1 MKECLS
7 QNVSSIS
14 NRSFQ
19 APVETTYHSHILV
32 TESDDKL
39 HEPEKLCGS
48 GFFMESGQRQS
59 REQPLSSAAPLAWN
73 SEKCS
78 LGEAEKDRA
87 GSHHTYREYQEA
99 QERESHCQGV
109 WALGVLAGAPRSAWD
124 PGSEPTS
131 HGRPQV
137 LQGGT
142 LDRHQDASQ
151 EDDQQ

>member
-1 MKECLS
+1 MRECLS

-14 NRSFQ
+14 DRSFQ
-19 APVETTYHSHILV
+19 APVEATYPGHILV

-48 GFFMESGQRQS
+48 GFFMKSGQRQL
-59 REQPLSSAAPLAWN
+59 REQPLSDAPLAWN

-78 LGEAEKDRA
+78 LGEAEKDLA
-87 GSHHTYREYQEA
+87 GSHQTDREYQEA

-109 WALGVLAGAPRSAWD
+109 WASGVLAGTPRSAWD
-124 PGSEPTS
+124 PGSEATS

-142 LDRHQDASQ
+142 LDRHQDAIQ